1 MDCVDRRDRDTLI
14 VGVTIILLCAI
25 LYVRP
30 IMEGS
35 SKLSMA
41 KFTVTEDPR
50 EPIDF
55 SVIGRIV
62 DNYANVTYQMTF
74 DNTASE
80 TATEVEWFFGLQD
93 GLRLRNISVLLGDA
107 TYWGRVLPEQQA
119 IETYNESVQA
129 NKSAVLV
136 QRVYQGYSIS
146 FNVESAT
153 EALLSV
159 YVEGF
164 LTREKGL
171 YSLNLPIGRTG
182 IENTAFLFDL
192 TLLSN
197 FELVSGYSV
206 EGLPSLTV
214 SDLSNGIRL
223 EYTSPSLTIEEHI
236 RITYALERQIGGAQ
250 LLTYNNGSENFFVY
264 MLAPS
269 ITEVLESAPKQYV
282 FVLDRSGSMSGTK
295 MEQAKIAFSSMIG
308 SMLSYDL
315 FNVISFSSDI
325 SSLWTEPHSATAS
338 NIQAA
343 QNWVQAIS
351 ASGST
356 NFHGAAMEGLD
367 TFNEGDNVKAM
378 LILSDGLPTA
388 GTITDTPGILSAI
401 NEANPL
407 GVSISTVAFGSDSDE
422 NLMANIATQ
431 NDGFF
436 VFIEPSEDASTELL
450 EFYQAFSTPIADS
463 YEIGF
468 TGASEVTAI
477 LPLAESP
484 FFNGSEVI
492 VTGRYEE
499 SMTVTT
505 TIDYVTGTETY
516 ADTVGSST
524 TSLSHVEYIWA
535 QQRITYLLQEV
546 ALHGNL
552 EIYRD
557 QIVALGMQY
566 GITVGGYTAMV
577 LTTYDV
583 DSSVEEGTL
592 DGSSGTYRAPAV
604 PTSSPGTYAAVTAAP
619 SAAPALDP
627 VLFGGT
633 FPIVVIGVI
642 VIVLLI
648 SRFRR
653 G

>member
-1 MDCVDRRDRDTLI
+1 MDRRDRDSLI
-14 VGVTIILLCAI
+14 VGVTIILLCTI

-30 IMEGS
+30 IMESS
-35 SKLSMA
+35 SKMNMS

-50 EPIDF
+50 EPIDV
-55 SVIGRIV
+55 SIIGKIV

-74 DNTASE
+74 DNTAS
-80 TATEVEWFFGLQD
+80 TTDTEVEWFFGLRD
-93 GLRLRNISVLLGDA
+93 GIRLSNISVVLEDEI
-107 TYWGRVLPEQQA
+107 YWGRVLPEQQA

-146 FNVESAT
+146 LNVESAT

-159 YVEGF
+159 YMEGL

-182 IENTAFLFDL
+182 VENTAFLFDL
-192 TLLSN
+192 TILSN
-197 FELVSGYSV
+197 FEPVIGYSV
-206 EGLPSLTV
+206 EGLPSLTA
-214 SDLSNGIRL
+214 SDLSQGIRL

-236 RITYALERQIGGAQ
+236 RITYALDLQTGGAQ

-269 ITEVLESAPKQYV
+269 ITEVAESAPKQYV
-282 FVLDRSGSMSGTK
+282 FVLDRSGSMTGTK
-295 MEQAKIAFSSMIG
+295 MEQAKIAFNSMIG
-308 SMLSYDL
+308 TMLSYDL
-315 FNVISFSSDI
+315 FNVIAFNHDVE
-325 SSLWTEPHSATAS
+325 SLWVEPHSATAN
-338 NIQAA
+338 NIQDA
-343 QNWVQAIS
+343 QDWVQAIT

-356 NFHGAAMEGLD
+356 NFHGASMEGLG
-367 TFNEGDNVKAM
+367 TFNEGENVKAM

-388 GTITDTPGILSAI
+388 GTITDSPGILGAI
-401 NEANPL
+401 NEANSL
-407 GVSISTVAFGSDSDE
+407 DVSISTVAFGSDSDE

-463 YEIGF
+463 YEVGF
-468 TGASEVTAI
+468 SGASEVTAI
-477 LPLAESP
+477 LPLSESP

-505 TIDYVTGTETY
+505 TIDYVTGTEVY
-516 ADTVGSST
+516 ADTVGIST
-524 TSLSHVEYIWA
+524 TSLIHVEYIWA
-535 QQRITYLLQEV
+535 QQRITYLLQQV
-546 ALHGNL
+546 TLHGDL

-566 GITVGGYTAMV
+566 GITVGGFTAMV
-577 LTTYDV
+577 LTAYDV
-583 DSSVEEGTL
+583 DSDSIEEGTL
-592 DGSSGTYRAPAV
+592 GDLTGTFCAPAV
-604 PTSSPGTYAAVTAAP
+604 PSYPSPGATATAAP
-619 SAAPALDP
+619 PAAFDP
-627 VLFGGT
+627 VLVGGPVSI
-633 FPIVVIGVI
+633 FIGAAVVII
-642 VIVLLI
+642 FVLLI